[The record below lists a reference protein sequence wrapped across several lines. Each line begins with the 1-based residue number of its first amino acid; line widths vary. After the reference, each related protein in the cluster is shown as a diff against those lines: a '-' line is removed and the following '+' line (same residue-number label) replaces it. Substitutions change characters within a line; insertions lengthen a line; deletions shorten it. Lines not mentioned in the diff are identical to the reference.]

1 MIQLECASML
11 LGLRFVSGG
20 ILGKGSAVISDC
32 SRGRAMV
39 LERLIVNSAVIHLLI
54 HSPDVFCIFLPA
66 SSSWYLEMVL

>member
-1 MIQLECASML
+1 MIQLERASML
-11 LGLRFVSGG
+11 LGLRFVSGE
-20 ILGKGSAVISDC
+20 ILGKGSAVISDR

-66 SSSWYLEMVL
+66 ASSWYLEMVL